1 MLSST
6 ALRKTGSGW
15 EFASEEAL
23 EDFVEVH
30 LLAFAR
36 FDGHQAAIHC
46 QRAKM
51 RYYSGG
57 RE

>member
-1 MLSST
+1 MLSSA
-6 ALRKTGSGW
+6 ALRKKGSGW
-15 EFASEEAL
+15 EFANEEAL

-36 FDGHQAAIHC
+36 FDGDQAAIHC
-46 QRAKM
+46 QGAKM
-51 RYYSGG
+51 RYYSGV

>member
-1 MLSST
+1 MLSSA

-36 FDGHQAAIHC
+36 FDSHQAAIHG

-51 RYYSGG
+51 RYYSGR